1 MVIKSF
7 EDLEIWQLS
16 KQLSIDVYKLTSDF
30 PDSEKFGLTSQMRS
44 ATVSIAANIAEGF
57 GRYHLKDNI
66 KFLYNARGSLLEV
79 KSHLL
84 IAKEIGLVK
93 DKDFQKLLKKIKNL
107 GVKLNNLINSLK
119 KKL

>member
-7 EDLEIWQLS
+7 EDLEVWQLS
-16 KQLSIDVYKLTSDF
+16 RKLVVNIYDLTKDF
-30 PDSEKFGLTSQMRS
+30 PDSEKFGLTSQTRS
-44 ATVSIAANIAEGF
+44 AAVSIAANIAEGF

-84 IAKEIGLVK
+84 IAKEIGLIK
-93 DKDFQKLLKKIKNL
+93 DKDLHKLLAEIRNL
-107 GVKLNNLINSLK
+107 GVKLNNFINSLK